1 MLSIGLLKLRSVC
14 ARGVK
19 GAQSGILGRI
29 GVSCVD
35 GGVGGRVVCTV
46 GSGRVYRRIGR
57 IGLRATLTFLSLTG
71 GQNRQNFLGA
81 SRRNVPYNAPKAH

>member
-19 GAQSGILGRI
+19 GVQSGILGRI

-35 GGVGGRVVCTV
+35 EGVGVGVWEVCTV
-46 GSGRVYRRIGR
+46 GSVGSVSE
-57 IGLRATLTFLSLTG
+57 L
-71 GQNRQNFLGA
+71 
-81 SRRNVPYNAPKAH
+81 H